1 MRRTLAAV
9 ACLAALLGLSPGTA
23 GAADELPVTYNFLI
37 GAVAAGYPFNASP
50 PGANDWSCKPSAKHP
65 RPVVLVHGTGG
76 NKNTNWR
83 TYAPLLKNH
92 GYCVYSLTYGVVPN
106 SPPIID
112 QLGGFTSMKGS
123 AQKLADF
130 VRKVLRSTGARKVDL
145 LGHSQGTIMPSW
157 YVKFLGGA
165 QYVRNYI
172 SLAPL
177 WHGTKNGD
185 TVGALSA
192 VFGFDEDDAPVCT
205 ACAQFAAGARFMR
218 QIRDG
223 GPAVAGV
230 RYTNIMTRFD
240 ELVWPWHSGRQEGM
254 RNFVVQDYCSL
265 DLSEHFEIASDPIG
279 AALVL
284 NTLDPKRQAPIPCM
298 PVLPFTGPLVNPTL

>member
-9 ACLAALLGLSPGTA
+9 ACLAALLGLSPGNA
-23 GAADELPVTYNFLI
+23 GAADKLPVTYNFLI
-37 GAVAAGYPFNASP
+37 GAIADAYPFNASP
-50 PGANDWSCKPSAKHP
+50 PGANIWTCKPTEEHP

-92 GYCVYSLTYGVVPN
+92 GYCVYALTYGVLP
-106 SPPIID
+106 SAPPVLD
-112 QLGGFTSMKGS
+112 QAGGFTSMKGS

-145 LGHSQGTIMPSW
+145 VGHSEGTIMPAW

-165 QYVRNYI
+165 QHVRNYI

-177 WHGTKNGD
+177 WHGTKNADGIA
-185 TVGALSA
+185 ALGA
-192 VFGFDEDDAPVCT
+192 VFGFDEDQVPFCT
-205 ACAQFAAGARFMR
+205 ACAQYAAGSRFMR
-218 QIRDG
+218 QVREG
-223 GPAVAGV
+223 GPALPGI
-230 RYTNIMTRFD
+230 RYTNIMTKYD
-240 ELVWPWHSGRQEGM
+240 ELVQPWYSGRAKGM
-254 RNFVVQDYCSL
+254 RNFAVQDFCEL

-279 AALVL
+279 AAIVL
-284 NTLDPKRQAPIPCM
+284 NTLDPQRKAPIPCL
-298 PVLPFTGPLVNPTL
+298 PVLPFTGPLTDPGL